1 MANSVDAQ
9 NSCTNAGGTLAELG
23 DGTVQKE
30 LIDYAVEEH
39 IPSGLLTMLAINH
52 NMTFKLKK

>member
-39 IPSGLLTMLAINH
+39 IPTGLLM
-52 NMTFKLKK
+52 M